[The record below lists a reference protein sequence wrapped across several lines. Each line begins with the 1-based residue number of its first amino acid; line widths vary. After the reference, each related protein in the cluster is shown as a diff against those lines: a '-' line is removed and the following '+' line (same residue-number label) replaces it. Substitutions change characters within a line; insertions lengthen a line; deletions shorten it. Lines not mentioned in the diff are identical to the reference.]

1 MSCLPSPSHH
11 YFYRCYKPFPNGWFI
26 IVSSKLVSFNQ
37 PNEKSFFW
45 GISRISPSIA
55 SGARS
60 EFLLL
65 LTHGISPFKTLKRWG
80 KTQRQSLGDYLVGGW
95 PTPLKNM
102 TRQLG
107 WKHVPNWMEQIKF
120 MFHTT
125 NQLSMANWDN
135 RYSDTPSNQSQMG
148 LLPPST
154 QKRMGGVGQYTEC
167 RVFTGT
173 SSRAP
178 HLGLGWLVYLDGA
191 PIFLTMACPQY
202 N

>member
-1 MSCLPSPSHH
+1 MKNLSFEVSHVYH
-11 YFYRCYKPFPNGWFI
+11 Q
-26 IVSSKLVSFNQ
+26 VLHLAHAVSFF
-37 PNEKSFFW
+37 SCSLMGFLR
-45 GISRISPSIA
+45 SRPWSV
-55 SGARS
+55 G
-60 EFLLL
+60 E
-65 LTHGISPFKTLKRWG
+65 